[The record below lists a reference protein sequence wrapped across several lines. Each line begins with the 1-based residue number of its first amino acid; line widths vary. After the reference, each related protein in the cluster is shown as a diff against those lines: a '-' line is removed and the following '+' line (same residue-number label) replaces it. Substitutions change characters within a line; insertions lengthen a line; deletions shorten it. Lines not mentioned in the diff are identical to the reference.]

1 MSQNNRNREHDVII
15 IGGGLAGLIAAAAA
29 VNRGKKVLL
38 MAKGAGTLIFGGGTV
53 DLLGYITG
61 GRVVANPQ
69 AGLQELADDHP
80 YRKIGQ
86 QKVEEALQF
95 FLTLCSEEGYAY
107 LGDVKQNYWLPTAAG
122 TLKPSC
128 FVPQTMDPTD
138 FEKAEKVVVV
148 GFNGLKDYY
157 PQVLVKGLS
166 KLPGYAKQ
174 YSIAWIDPGF
184 EAGRDVSALDIARWL
199 DTDAGQRDCIMQM
212 RQVVPES
219 SVALVPP
226 VLGIHP
232 NYQVARKLEQAAGYK
247 LIETTG
253 LPPAVIGFRLRTL
266 LLNFLRNR
274 GVTIMEQAVVG
285 KAIIDNGRCLAVTT
299 TNVDRERSYYAKA
312 FVLATGGILGGGLSA
327 EPSGV
332 TEAIFHLAVT
342 VPADPEAWGR
352 HELFAAQGQPFAKF
366 GVAVDD
372 SLRPVDDAGQVV
384 LENVYI
390 AGRSLAG
397 YDYCLEKSGNGVAIA
412 SGYQS
417 GMSV

>member
-1 MSQNNRNREHDVII
+1 
-15 IGGGLAGLIAAAAA
+15 
-29 VNRGKKVLL
+29 
-38 MAKGAGTLIFGGGTV
+38 
-53 DLLGYITG
+53 
-61 GRVVANPQ
+61 
-69 AGLQELADDHP
+69 
-80 YRKIGQ
+80 
-86 QKVEEALQF
+86 
-95 FLTLCSEEGYAY
+95 
-107 LGDVKQNYWLPTAAG
+107 
-122 TLKPSC
+122 
-128 FVPQTMDPTD
+128 
-138 FEKAEKVVVV
+138 
-148 GFNGLKDYY
+148 
-157 PQVLVKGLS
+157 
-166 KLPGYAKQ
+166 
-174 YSIAWIDPGF
+174 
-184 EAGRDVSALDIARWL
+184 
-199 DTDAGQRDCIMQM
+199 
-212 RQVVPES
+212 
-219 SVALVPP
+219 
-226 VLGIHP
+226 
-232 NYQVARKLEQAAGYK
+232 VARKLEQAAGYK

-285 KAIIDNGRCLAVTT
+285 KAIVDNGRCLAVTT
-299 TNVDRERSYYAKA
+299 TNVDRERNYYAKA
-312 FVLATGGILGGGLSA
+312 FVLATGGILGGGLNA

-384 LENVYI
+384 LKNVYI

-412 SGYQS
+412 SGYHS